1 MKYFRVNIPKRLR
14 SEENAKYFMK
24 TVSNIK
30 IKKLAKYEKEWRNLK
45 VEHLVLFICES
56 FQEPQ

>member
-45 VEHLVLFICES
+45 VEQLVLLIS
-56 FQEPQ
+56 SQ